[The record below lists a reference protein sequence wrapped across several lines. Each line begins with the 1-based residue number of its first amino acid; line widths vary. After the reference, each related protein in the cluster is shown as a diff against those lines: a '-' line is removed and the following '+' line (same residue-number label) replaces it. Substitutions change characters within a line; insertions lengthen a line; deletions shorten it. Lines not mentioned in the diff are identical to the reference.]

1 MAALVV
7 LLGHSF
13 LIFCNC
19 TKPIPLHLF
28 VSLLCLSLMYFVSLS
43 NLFNFLSHT
52 LSSSLS
58 VSLSLCLS
66 LSLSLCLCLCLS
78 LSLSLS
84 SQDDRHIMYYFSFS
98 HVLLLLF
105 ALNDRSSFHKARQI
119 RQKAD
124 AHWHGSRPISTVLV
138 GCKGDTERQ
147 VSTSEA
153 LAVAKEL
160 DCCYVETS
168 AAEGHNCALPFKTAV
183 KMYSHLYTERFDL
196 IDSGEHTHGK
206 TTRGIIRKLLSPI
219 SLPGKRESRD
229 LSLLRLPPARLA
241 EVPLVSPLRTHHRT
255 SIGHTPQTPEP
266 ITITV
271 SMEG

>member
-1 MAALVV
+1 
-7 LLGHSF
+7 
-13 LIFCNC
+13 
-19 TKPIPLHLF
+19 
-28 VSLLCLSLMYFVSLS
+28 
-43 NLFNFLSHT
+43 
-52 LSSSLS
+52 
-58 VSLSLCLS
+58 
-66 LSLSLCLCLCLS
+66 
-78 LSLSLS
+78 
-84 SQDDRHIMYYFSFS
+84 MYYFSFS

-229 LSLLRLPPARLA
+229 LSPLRLPPARLA